1 MTGAVA
7 EIAGPQRRLSREAKI
22 GVVAVG
28 TVIATRIL
36 LGNFV
41 VNEWEGWSVFIPTAI
56 GAVIEGLVLGGLVF
70 GLLVRIAARGRG
82 ARPGVTA
89 LVVGVLAILSLAI
102 PYSAPQ
108 VILGAAAVALG
119 LAAVERGDNGR
130 RARLGRAGIALG
142 SLVIVTWTA
151 FMGFAI
157 ATGDWPVGGG

>member
-1 MTGAVA
+1 MGTVA
-7 EIAGPQRRLSREAKI
+7 ETTNRQKRLSREAKI

-36 LGNFV
+36 LGSFV
-41 VNEWEGWSVFIPTAI
+41 VNEWEGWGVFLPNAI
-56 GAVIEGLVLGGLVF
+56 GAAIEGLVLGGLVF
-70 GLLVRIAARGRG
+70 GLLVRIAARSRG
-82 ARPGVTA
+82 VRPAVTA
-89 LVVGVLAILSLAI
+89 LVVGILAILSLAI

-119 LAAVERGDNGR
+119 LVAVKRGDEGR
-130 RARLGRAGIALG
+130 GAALGTAGISLG
-142 SLVIVTWTA
+142 LLVVATWTA